1 MRTCIEGLPV
11 TGKPSYR
18 RGNYLNERMENGQS
32 PCNFLSSEC
41 HPSPELLNIL
51 LTIKNELSKRIPV
64 SIPCHI
70 DASWPEV
77 FRNHACDR
85 HKFWKD
91 FLKKWW
97 ERVTSLLA
105 CGWENVSAATSTKKC
120 SCSQMRLKVTKG
132 DCNCWRSHDFGQLKC
147 PCFKLVFV
155 KLVVAEKS
163 RICCTASGGAD

>member
-1 MRTCIEGLPV
+1 MRICIEGLPV

-32 PCNFLSSEC
+32 PCNFSSSEC
-41 HPSPELLNIL
+41 HPSPELLNVL
-51 LTIKNELSKRIPV
+51 LTITNEFSKRIPV

-85 HKFWKD
+85 HNFWKD

-97 ERVTSLLA
+97 ERVSSLLA

-120 SCSQMRLKVTKG
+120 SCSQMGFELAKR
-132 DCNCWRSHDFGQLKC
+132 DSNCWCSHDFRQLKC
-147 PCFKLVFV
+147 PWFQFV
-155 KLVVAEKS
+155 IVQRVVAE
-163 RICCTASGGAD
+163 ICGICSTALGGAN